1 MQETGNLGRMWIH
14 VQKSTPLFQSGAGTF
29 KGEFQG
35 CICRGNG
42 LRTKQHTQLLKLVIS
57 GLISII
63 LIVLSTVDLQLQG
76 QFFAFFFLSPVL
88 RILAAYIMVT
98 VWSLY
103 S

>member
-14 VQKSTPLFQSGAGTF
+14 VQKSTPRFQSGAGTF

-76 QFFAFFFLSPVL
+76 QFFAFFFFFESSSQNFG
-88 RILAAYIMVT
+88 
-98 VWSLY
+98 SLY
-103 S
+103 HGDSLVII